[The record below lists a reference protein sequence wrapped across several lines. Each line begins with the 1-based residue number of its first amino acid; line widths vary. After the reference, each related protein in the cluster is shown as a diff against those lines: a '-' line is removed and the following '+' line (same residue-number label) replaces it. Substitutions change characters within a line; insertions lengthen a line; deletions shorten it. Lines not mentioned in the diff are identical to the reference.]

1 MIIIDKLK
9 DLDYNE
15 VIALAVIDKDSDL
28 KEIFTD
34 EVKTSFNLVISLS
47 KEDKLNEDTKSFIRK
62 LFDKVILSKPILIDW
77 YLRLM
82 SESTQTDETPEVV
95 ESVAVIEPEPT
106 KIPSP
111 SPVSKPKKEKALPR
125 RYGKDNILKDIEKQG
140 GKATN
145 AQLTALAVN
154 DLKNMYVN
162 LNSRLVNDMLTEN
175 KKLTDEE
182 CREIR
187 ATIKILENKLRPIL
201 KKK

>member
-1 MIIIDKLK
+1 MVIIDKLK

-47 KEDKLNEDTKSFIRK
+47 KENKLNEDTKSFIRK

-82 SESTQTDETPEVV
+82 NESTQTDETTEVV
-95 ESVAVIEPEPT
+95 ESVSIVEPEPT

-111 SPVSKPKKEKALPR
+111 VAKPKKEKALPR
-125 RYGKDNILKDIEKQG
+125 RYGKDSILKDIEKQG

-162 LNSRLVNDMLTEN
+162 LSSRLVNDMLTEN

>member
-82 SESTQTDETPEVV
+82 NESTQTDETPEVV
-95 ESVAVIEPEPT
+95 ESVSVVEPEPS

-111 SPVSKPKKEKALPR
+111 SPVAKPKKEKALPR
-125 RYGKDNILKDIEKQG
+125 RYGKDSILKDIEKQG